1 MSIINDIYYFV
12 DFMYYIVNQEFNN
25 NAKLDIIKYNSIN
38 KNININVIN
47 TFVNSNKY
55 KLIKYY
61 NIKNKDIIIKINNYC
76 NYMIK
81 YIKPYINQYIKP
93 YINQYIKQFINYLS
107 NISHSS

>member
-61 NIKNKDIIIKINNYC
+61 NIKNKDIIIKINYYC
-76 NYMIK
+76 NYIVN
-81 YIKPYINQYIKP
+81 YIKSYVIK
-93 YINQYIKQFINYLS
+93 KFNYK
-107 NISHSS
+107 I